1 MTDTYRTPADKAA
14 SAEQQ
19 GEQKEEKQGK
29 VKSGAEAGPDAYPKG
44 DAGRAPAT
52 PEGNPE
58 VNVAGAGTRARKGL
72 DRYKEGKE

>member
-1 MTDTYRTPADKAA
+1 MTDTYRTPADQAA

-19 GEQKEEKQGK
+19 GEQQGK
-29 VKSGAEAGPDAYPKG
+29 VKSGAEAGPDAFPKG
-44 DAGRAPAT
+44 EAGRAPAT